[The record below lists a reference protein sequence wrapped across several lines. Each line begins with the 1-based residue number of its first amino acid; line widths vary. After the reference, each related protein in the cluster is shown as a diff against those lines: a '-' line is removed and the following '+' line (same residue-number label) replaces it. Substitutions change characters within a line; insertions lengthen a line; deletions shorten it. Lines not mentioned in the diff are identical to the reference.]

1 MRCSLVICLSAVLGP
16 FIGCTLFVPTETLY
30 LQAAQDHATA
40 AEVKQKL
47 GVPRVTTTTATGEH
61 VLVYQSREEDPGYGW
76 TSKGLWCDEYVLT
89 FDRSDI
95 LRRWTHKSHLH
106 GGERMPLYCVP
117 GGYQAS

>member
-1 MRCSLVICLSAVLGP
+1 MRCSIVISLTAVLVL
-16 FIGCTLFVPTETLY
+16 FAGCTLFVPKETQY
-30 LQAAQDHATA
+30 LQTAKDHATVT
-40 AEVKQKL
+40 EVKQTL
-47 GVPRVTTTTATGEH
+47 GVPMIAATTATGEH
-61 VLVYQSREEDPGYGW
+61 ILVYQSREEDPGYGW

-106 GGERMPLYCVP
+106 GGERMPIYCVP